1 MLQGVMAAVGLA
13 GALGAAAADA
23 ASGVA
28 TPARPPIGAE
38 LVKPGLYR
46 LGNGGGGALVRV
58 TSDGLVIV
66 DPERAEPFRP
76 PMAQALRSLK
86 GAPPKV
92 RAVILTAVGPEQ
104 AGRIAPFIAGGTPV
118 IVQTQAAQRLAAAA
132 RARGAVAPGPLVTFE
147 NDYMLL
153 AGDVQVEV
161 ENVGRGRTGADS
173 VVFFRD
179 LRVLAVGGL
188 YTAGALEPDCASG
201 GSFAGWAAA
210 IAHLMGF
217 DFDLAVPSR
226 GAPVGKTELAAR
238 KTTLEERARR
248 DAAGPPGASGCGSRT
263 R

>member
-1 MLQGVMAAVGLA
+1 MLRGVMAAVGLA
-13 GALGAAAADA
+13 GALGAAAADL

-28 TPARPPIGAE
+28 TTAGPPIGAE

-46 LGNGGGGALVRV
+46 VGNGGGGTLVRV
-58 TSDGLVIV
+58 SSDGLVIV

-76 PMAQALRSLK
+76 PMAEVLRSLN
-86 GAPPKV
+86 GTEPKV
-92 RAVILTAVGPEQ
+92 RAVILTVVGLEQ

-118 IVQTQAAQRLAAAA
+118 IVQAQAAERLAAVA
-132 RARGAVAPGPLVTFE
+132 RARGAAAPGPFVRFD

-153 AGDVQVEV
+153 TGDVQVEV

-210 IAHLMGF
+210 IAHLMWF
-217 DFDLAVPSR
+217 DFDLAVPSH
-226 GAPVGKTELAAR
+226 GSPVGKTELAALR
-238 KTTLEERARR
+238 KTLEARAQR
-248 DAAGPPGASGCGSRT
+248 DAAGSPGASGCG
-263 R
+263 